1 MIRHYQKGDCERLLK
16 QPHQSQEGDR
26 DFMFDH
32 EDTIVIEEDD
42 KVLLIFR
49 PVFELGGR
57 CTLVSYISQEC
68 GYKAVKLFKIMKP
81 IIDNIANDCL
91 RVECL
96 TQTDFEPANRLVQ
109 MLGFSFE
116 GTMRKYYNGIDFNIW
131 GRIKQ

>member
-1 MIRHYQKGDCERLLK
+1 MIRHYEKGDCERLLK
-16 QPHQSQEGDR
+16 QPHQTNEGDR

-49 PVFELGGR
+49 PVFEMGGR

-91 RVECL
+91 RVGPDCC
-96 TQTDFEPANRLVQ
+96 
-109 MLGFSFE
+109 
-116 GTMRKYYNGIDFNIW
+116 
-131 GRIKQ
+131 GRFFRCYLFKLHNLIPPYGNNFKPKSRNAFLICSICS